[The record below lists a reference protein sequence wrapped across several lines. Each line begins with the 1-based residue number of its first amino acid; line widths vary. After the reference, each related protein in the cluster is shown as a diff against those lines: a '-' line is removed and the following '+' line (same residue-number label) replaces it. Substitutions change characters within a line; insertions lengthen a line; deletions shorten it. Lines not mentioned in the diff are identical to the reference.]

1 MKDER
6 NEIIK
11 RINEWAD
18 LSDDHITLTIL
29 ANTRTGKVSSGISGN
44 EPELAN
50 VLFSVML
57 ESPLMEKVVKMVASH
72 FDEEKLKVMQ
82 RRRTKADC

>member
-72 FDEEKLKVMQ
+72 FDEVKFMQ

>member
-29 ANTRTGKVSSGISGN
+29 ANTRTGKVSSGIAGAESD
-44 EPELAN
+44 LAN
-50 VLFSVML
+50 VLFTAML
-57 ESPLMEKVVKMVASH
+57 G
-72 FDEEKLKVMQ
+72 
-82 RRRTKADC
+82 

>member
-29 ANTRTGKVSSGISGN
+29 ANTRTGKVSSGITGAESD
-44 EPELAN
+44 LAN